1 MTDAAPRL
9 TYKELDS
16 ILRHLGFTVAE
27 PEAGTRVYQ
36 HAGSGAQIFFPVLPD
51 RDRVR
56 PHHLLGTRT
65 TLDAFGVLDAGE
77 FDARVNQAA
86 A

>member
-1 MTDAAPRL
+1 MTDTVPHL
-9 TYKELDS
+9 TYKDLDS
-16 ILRHLGFTVAE
+16 LLRVLGFTVSE
-27 PEAGTRVYQ
+27 PEPGTRVYQ
-36 HAGSGAQIFFPVLPD
+36 HAESGAQLFFPVLPD

-65 TLDAFGVLDAGE
+65 TLDTFGVLEAGE
-77 FDARVNQAA
+77 FDDRVKQAA